1 MDNLKKS
8 DWRPRKVVAV
18 VVLGGLIAAF
28 GYSCAIHTVD
38 VVIYRVAAIQA
49 LNRDYSNIYS
59 AVADGGFRYA
69 PITVLMFLPLAWMPA
84 AAGAAILFVLKT
96 ICVFLGAA
104 ILLSL
109 MRLDN
114 SHYTRVCGLAFLA
127 AGGYMVAEFRS
138 GNVHFLVFSLLVIA
152 ILLVERGQTLLP
164 ASLLAF
170 AIAVKLTPALFLLYF
185 AWKREWQLCIYSIV
199 LVGLLLLLPAVLV
212 GMDQN
217 TLLLHKF
224 ADSAMQRLDESRSQ
238 SLRAFL
244 FRLPGEFLPIGAMNT
259 LWVGLTAGGVVAM
272 ALITGSK
279 RRTPRSR
286 VLEYCLI
293 MTAILILS
301 PHSLRIYYSTLFFP
315 FIALAALMTESS
327 SAAYR
332 RWSRIALGAGFLIGG
347 FLPAVLPGREIA
359 RAYSALS
366 PHFVLALGV
375 SAVLAAGIRLN
386 DQPSAVSYQQEGN
399 DFR

>member
-1 MDNLKKS
+1 MDDLKES
-8 DWRPRKVVAV
+8 GWRHKKVVAFV
-18 VVLGGLIAAF
+18 ILGGLIAAF
-28 GYSCAIHTVD
+28 GYSCAIYTVD
-38 VVIYRVAAIQA
+38 VVIYRVTAVQI
-49 LNRDYSNIYS
+49 LNRDYNIYP

-69 PITVLMFLPLAWMPA
+69 PITALIFVPLAWMPV

-96 ICVFLGAA
+96 VCVFLGAA
-104 ILLSL
+104 IILSL

-114 SHYTRVCGLAFLA
+114 SHYARACWLAFLA

-138 GNVHFLVFSLLVIA
+138 GNVHFMVFSLLVIA

-164 ASLLAF
+164 ACLLAL
-170 AIAVKLTPALFLLYF
+170 AIVVKLTPALFLLYF
-185 AWKREWQLCIYSIV
+185 AWKREWRLCIYSIV

-217 TLLLHKF
+217 SILLHKF

-244 FRLPGEFLPIGAMNT
+244 FRLLGFLPLGAVNSI
-259 LWVGLTAGGVVAM
+259 WVGLTTGGVVAM

-301 PHSLRIYYSTLFFP
+301 PHSLRIYFSTLFFP
-315 FIALAALMTESS
+315 FIALAALMTEGA

-332 RWSRIALGAGFLIGG
+332 RWSGIVLGAGFLIGS

-375 SAVLAAGIRLN
+375 SAVLALGIRLS
-386 DQPSAVSYQQEGN
+386 DQQSAVSRQQEGN
-399 DFR
+399 DSR

>member
-8 DWRPRKVVAV
+8 DWRPTKVVAV

-49 LNRDYSNIYS
+49 LNRDYNNIYS

-96 ICVFLGAA
+96 VCVFLGTA

-109 MRLDN
+109 MRLAN
-114 SHYTRVCGLAFLA
+114 SHYTRVCGFAFLA

-138 GNVHFLVFSLLVIA
+138 GNVHFMVFSLLVIA

-164 ASLLAF
+164 ACLLAF

-185 AWKREWQLCIYSIV
+185 AWKREWRLCIYSIV

-217 TLLLHKF
+217 TMLLHKF

-244 FRLPGEFLPIGAMNT
+244 FRLLGFLPLGAVNT

-272 ALITGSK
+272 AVITGSK

-286 VLEYCLI
+286 VLEYCLV

-301 PHSLRIYYSTLFFP
+301 PHSLRIYFP
-315 FIALAALMTESS
+315 RCSFLSS
-327 SAAYR
+327 HLR
-332 RWSRIALGAGFLIGG
+332 
-347 FLPAVLPGREIA
+347 
-359 RAYSALS
+359 
-366 PHFVLALGV
+366 H
-375 SAVLAAGIRLN
+375 
-386 DQPSAVSYQQEGN
+386 
-399 DFR
+399 